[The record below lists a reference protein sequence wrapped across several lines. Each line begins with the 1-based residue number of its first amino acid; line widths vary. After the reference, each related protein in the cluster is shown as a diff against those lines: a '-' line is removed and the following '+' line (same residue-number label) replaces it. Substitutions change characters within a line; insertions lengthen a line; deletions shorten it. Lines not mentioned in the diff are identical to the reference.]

1 MPALPPPAVC
11 RPRVTSHILL
21 AVSGGPEEMLMG
33 KLGWF
38 VAGVLV
44 LVVFP
49 VVGVIVLGLLLAAVM
64 AGGA

>member
-1 MPALPPPAVC
+1 MD
-11 RPRVTSHILL
+11 
-21 AVSGGPEEMLMG
+21 

-38 VAGVLV
+38 IAAVLV

>member
-1 MPALPPPAVC
+1 MD
-11 RPRVTSHILL
+11 R
-21 AVSGGPEEMLMG
+21 
-33 KLGWF
+33 LGWF
-38 VAGVLV
+38 IAAVLV

>member
-1 MPALPPPAVC
+1 MD
-11 RPRVTSHILL
+11 
-21 AVSGGPEEMLMG
+21 

-38 VAGVLV
+38 IAAVLL

-49 VVGVIVLGLLLAAVM
+49 VLGVIVLGLLLAAVM

>member
-1 MPALPPPAVC
+1 MD
-11 RPRVTSHILL
+11 
-21 AVSGGPEEMLMG
+21 

-38 VAGVLV
+38 IAALLL

-49 VVGVIVLGLLLAAVM
+49 VLGVIVLGLLLAAVM

>member
-1 MPALPPPAVC
+1 
-11 RPRVTSHILL
+11 
-21 AVSGGPEEMLMG
+21 MG
-33 KLGWF
+33 KFGWF